1 VPTPTEEAPFETA
14 EPEPLEVKSDT
25 SGPFVEAAETE
36 ERIPPAVAGSDDT
49 ANIGAVAAPREL
61 TVTEKDF
68 EPVELEPAELEEIP
82 DSIEFV
88 EIGPTEPVEA
98 LSAPIE
104 ALEEPVEPV
113 GAEEFLV
120 PEHVLR
126 SSASLSPDAP
136 TAQSQER
143 ISALEE
149 RLAAIEARTAS
160 DREEST
166 RSGEAE
172 RGLQDRL
179 EAFERDARALGKS
192 LQEGTERQASRLE
205 ELAAAVARA
214 EESAA
219 KIRAFDEKIAA
230 AAKRQRTS
238 EDDVVMALKSL
249 HERNE
254 SFEQRFGSLAGQF
267 GSLEK
272 ALSERTEQARKEAAT
287 LTQRIEALTL
297 LLEEKTSRGSR
308 EAEDIRQQLE
318 AVSATLEQKTNLSHR
333 EAEDIRQQLAPLLEE
348 TSRRPENDQRMLA
361 ELEGLR
367 ESLAEALGDLSERL
381 RRAVRGI

>member
-1 VPTPTEEAPFETA
+1 MP
-14 EPEPLEVKSDT
+14 
-25 SGPFVEAAETE
+25 GPDSFFLTAAEMDL
-36 ERIPPAVAGSDDT
+36 G
-49 ANIGAVAAPREL
+49 
-61 TVTEKDF
+61 
-68 EPVELEPAELEEIP
+68 PVELEEAPEA
-82 DSIEFV
+82 IEFV
-88 EIGPTEPVEA
+88 DIGLTETVET

-104 ALEEPVEPV
+104 ALEVEPVETV
-113 GAEEFLV
+113 EKELLV
-120 PEHVLR
+120 PDEPPTRALG
-126 SSASLSPDAP
+126 SGPSLSPEAP
-136 TAQSQER
+136 AAQSQER

-149 RLAAIEARTAS
+149 RLAAIEARAAS
-160 DREEST
+160 DREEGA
-166 RSGEAE
+166 RAGEAA
-172 RGLQDRL
+172 RALQDRL
-179 EAFERDARALGKS
+179 EAFERDTRALGKS
-192 LQEGTERQASRLE
+192 LQEGTERHAFRLE
-205 ELAAAVARA
+205 ELAAAVARG
-214 EESAA
+214 EERDA

-254 SFEQRFGSLAGQF
+254 SFEQRFGALAGQL

-272 ALSERTEQARKEAAT
+272 ALSDRAEAARREAAA

-297 LLEEKTSRGSR
+297 LLEEKTGRGSR

-361 ELEGLR
+361 ELDGLR
-367 ESLAEALGDLSERL
+367 ESLAEALGELSERL